1 MSLQKI
7 QNDLV
12 QIEVSLDK
20 LEELFSKGELCA
32 ADLHCLNSKSKE
44 CIWNICITSCANK
57 MGCKLNNNSISK
69 SCLSS
74 INNYNNNLNIEIEI
88 KRKNLTQFI

>member
-44 CIWNICITSCANK
+44 RIWNICLTSCANK
-57 MGCKLNNNSISK
+57 MGCKLNSRSISK